1 MSHYKEEAFTE
12 DPSVILLEHL
22 TVRILEPHEF
32 KRAGE
37 YLDKEH
43 YLGDL
48 PCGRCLFQAVEYKG
62 RWVALL
68 DWGPAALK
76 LADRDSWI
84 GWTAQQR
91 AQRLNLVVMNRRFLI
106 IAATRMPNLA
116 SKSLSLALKALPE
129 HWNKRYGY
137 RPLLAETFTD
147 IEQFEGTCYKASN
160 WIECG
165 MSKGFKKHR
174 MDHYQKHGRVKKLWL
189 KTLSRNTRVIL
200 TGMDLPAAYRNAE
213 NTKTPERDLPLKKD
227 EMGSLR
233 SYLHQ
238 NFKDPRR
245 KNHSFTA
252 ASLLTLVAMALFA
265 GRYNLA
271 SIHRYG
277 QFLTPAQRE
286 WLSFPRQKTGKGRKV
301 PSYSAIRNLLIQ
313 IDPHEFA
320 STLSQWL
327 KLNHGTLPRALAI
340 DGKWIRDQALS
351 LCLSDHETG
360 APVAL
365 GFAEEIPKSDKHKK
379 EGEQSVALKLY
390 KQSNLENA
398 VVTAD
403 ALYCNKPQTSA
414 VLEAGGD
421 YFFQLKNE
429 NRHAHKAAVKTAQCV
444 PLFLSPKKL
453 TPHTD
458 VLISAVQEFI
468 Q

>member
-1 MSHYKEEAFTE
+1 MSHNKEQVFTE
-12 DPSVILLEHL
+12 DPPVILLEHL
-22 TVRILEPHEF
+22 TLRALEPHEF

-37 YLDKEH
+37 ILEQEH
-43 YLGDL
+43 YLGNL
-48 PCGRCLFQAVEYKG
+48 PTGRCLLQVVEYKG

-68 DWGPAALK
+68 DWGPAAHK
-76 LADRDSWI
+76 LSDRDDWI
-84 GWTAQQR
+84 GWTGQQR
-91 AQRLNLVVMNRRFLI
+91 AERLNLVVMNRRFLV

-129 HWNKRYGY
+129 HWKERYGY

-165 MSKGFKKHR
+165 MSKGFGKHR
-174 MDHYQKHGRVKKLWL
+174 MDYYQEHGRPKKLWL

-200 TGMDLPAAYRNAE
+200 TGMDLPAAYHKAK
-213 NTKTPERDLPLKKD
+213 NTQTPERDLALKKD
-227 EMGSLR
+227 QMGSLR
-233 SYLHQ
+233 NYLRE
-238 NFKDPRR
+238 NFKDPR
-245 KNHSFTA
+245 KNNRSFTG

-286 WLSFPRQKTGKGRKV
+286 WLGFPRQKTGRGRKV
-301 PSYSAIRNLLIQ
+301 PSYNALRNLLIQ

-320 STLSQWL
+320 AMLSQWL
-327 KLNHGTLPRALAI
+327 AINHGTLPRALAI

-351 LCLSDHETG
+351 LCLSDHESG

-365 GFAEEIPKSDKHKK
+365 GFAENKPKSDEHKK

-429 NRHAHKAAVKTAQCV
+429 NRHAHKAAVKTAQLP
-444 PLFLSPKKL
+444 PLFSSPKK
-453 TPHTD
+453 
-458 VLISAVQEFI
+458 
-468 Q
+468 